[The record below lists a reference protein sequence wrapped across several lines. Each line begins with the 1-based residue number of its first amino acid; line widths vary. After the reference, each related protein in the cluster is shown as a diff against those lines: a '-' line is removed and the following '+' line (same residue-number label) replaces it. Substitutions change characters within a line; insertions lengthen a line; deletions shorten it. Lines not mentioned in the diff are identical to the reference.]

1 MSARKPSQGPGPRI
15 LSFKSLWR
23 RRANGPRS
31 EIVRGEIPELVE
43 PAPGRRERA
52 LRAALG
58 GGVSVRS
65 ASMATGLSAAEI
77 AERCA
82 RGDA

>member
-1 MSARKPSQGPGPRI
+1 MSARKPSQGPGPPDH
-15 LSFKSLWR
+15 LFQELVAAQVEW
-23 RRANGPRS
+23 PRP
-31 EIVRGEIPELVE
+31 EIIRGEVPELAE
-43 PAPGRRERA
+43 PARGRRERA
-52 LRAALG
+52 LRAALD

-77 AERCA
+77 AERCE